1 MRSAA
6 PHPLLL
12 LLLTILLPAAGR
24 ADDLNPPEYRGRP
37 LTTAAEWD
45 FDSGNT
51 YTQPDG
57 EEVTLVIGDS
67 APLLNGAF
75 PPGAPHPSCRK
86 FGDTQWS
93 TLAGDG
99 GWSGGPA
106 GTGIIACNIP
116 NWLQDQPEKQLRIQV
131 TYSGPAPYTNVFGS
145 IGVPGTGANV
155 SEVFIKRV
163 ADTRNSL
170 PSGARYFYEDWRIFP
185 NPDWEQVV
193 IYLHHGTFLHQ
204 LVVDSYAGQLSGPV
218 ALFNDD
224 FEAGSTIRWADEV
237 P

>member
-1 MRSAA
+1 MRRT
-6 PHPLLL
+6 PPRPLLL
-12 LLLTILLPAAGR
+12 LLVLALAATAGL

-45 FDSGNT
+45 FDADAV

-57 EEVTLVIGDS
+57 DEVALVTGDS
-67 APLLNGAF
+67 KPLLDGAF
-75 PPGAPHPSCRK
+75 PPGAPHPSCRR

-116 NWLQDQPEKQLRIQV
+116 NWMNDNPEKRLRLQV
-131 TYSGPAPYTNVFGS
+131 TYSGPAPSTNVFGS
-145 IGVPGTGANV
+145 IGVPGTGSGV
-155 SEVFIKRV
+155 TEVYLSRT
-163 ADTRNSL
+163 AATSDAL

-193 IYLHHGTFLHQ
+193 IYLPHGTFLHQ
-204 LVVDSYAGQLSGPV
+204 LVVDTLCGQLSGPV

-224 FEAGSTIRWADEV
+224 FESGNTDRWFDEI